1 MRRSLL
7 DGCVLAIRRVARARS
22 LLLLPLPILFV
33 ALVGWTERS
42 AGAAAT
48 DRTLTGATFGFAI
61 PLGALALLR
70 LVVPGVRLDESVLPL
85 SRRGADRR
93 GAALGLLATLSALA
107 GVGGTIL
114 ALVAVLATR
123 SPADPRFTSDLVA
136 SAWIGGLGGAIYA
149 WWLGFGASFGARGGG
164 RWALLLLDATLGMGT
179 GALALP
185 WPRAHLRNL
194 LGADAVLGLPQW
206 AAAPWLGALLLL
218 CALGA
223 VARVDR

>member
-149 WWLGFGASFGARGGG
+149 WWLGFGASFGARGGDPSLH
-164 RWALLLLDATLGMGT
+164 RRVLLHMLNIRRERRIQRQAIG
-179 GALALP
+179 GA
-185 WPRAHLRNL
+185 AHDD
-194 LGADAVLGLPQW
+194 GGEVGISYAK
-206 AAAPWLGALLLL
+206 
-218 CALGA
+218 
-223 VARVDR
+223 VAE

>member
-1 MRRSLL
+1 MRRSALEGCLL
-7 DGCVLAIRRVARARS
+7 ALRRTARVQT
-22 LLLLPLPILFV
+22 LLLVPLLMLFV
-33 ALVGWTERS
+33 ALMGWADAG

-48 DRTLTGATFGFAI
+48 DRTLTGATFGIAI
-61 PLGALALLR
+61 PLGALALLGR
-70 LVVPGVRLDESVLPL
+70 VAPGVRLDESVLPL

-93 GAALGLLATLSALA
+93 GAALGLLAAVSLVAA
-107 GVGGTIL
+107 IIGTIL

-123 SPADPRFTSDLVA
+123 GPTDPRFASDLVA

-194 LGADAVLGLPQW
+194 LGAEAVLGLPQW

-223 VARVDR
+223 AARVDR